1 MLKYCLI
8 HFLLA
13 YHFILIVIFRNKM
26 KIQLLAIC
34 TLSIFCI
41 AFANASGEYCY
52 KDVIDACGVRGLF
65 CFLNCYLDSYLCYS
79 ILLMVL
85 YTGSNL
91 VNCNARYG
99 AFTGDDLLKNVQHY
113 ARAHIQRSF
122 QFLLMV
128 NIFQYHNQ
136 NLFIYIYFFF
146 AFMLINSLCFYI
158 YFLK

>member
-1 MLKYCLI
+1 
-8 HFLLA
+8 
-13 YHFILIVIFRNKM
+13 M

-91 VNCNARYG
+91 VNCNAKYG
-99 AFTGDDLLKNVQHY
+99 AFIGDELLKNVQHY
-113 ARAHIQRSF
+113 ARVHIQRSF

-128 NIFQYHNQ
+128 NIFQYLSQ
-136 NLFIYIYFFF
+136 NLFIYKFFF
-146 AFMLINSLCFYI
+146 CI
-158 YFLK
+158 YVNKFFVFLYLFFKVTG